1 MSWSGKSELPFLK
14 SWEFFQ
20 KGSFLSEGGGFC
32 CCCSSVKKCLVRGEN
47 NWANGNTHTLA
58 TFVVSFIEKKW
69 SPTKHH
75 NFHSNKALNH
85 FIQND
90 NSLPNTD
97 RQTKLFF
104 IHQKCIFKKCN
115 KWFCYPLP
123 SFNHA
128 KKVSQLNFEKW
139 QIQSSWKTMHTGF
152 EDALACEMFQQ
163 TAKLKV
169 CMHKNRYLVAY

>member
-1 MSWSGKSELPFLK
+1 MFQSTKKYIIKNELVWKIWITFLK

-32 CCCSSVKKCLVRGEN
+32 CCCSSLKKCLVRGEN
-47 NWANGNTHTLA
+47 NWANGNTYTLA

-97 RQTKLFF
+97 RRTKLFSSTKNAF
-104 IHQKCIFKKCN
+104 SKSATNDFVTLC
-115 KWFCYPLP
+115 LP
-123 SFNHA
+123 STMQ
-128 KKVSQLNFEKW
+128 KKSVS
-139 QIQSSWKTMHTGF
+139 
-152 EDALACEMFQQ
+152 
-163 TAKLKV
+163 
-169 CMHKNRYLVAY
+169 

>member
-1 MSWSGKSELPFLK
+1 MFQSTKKFIIKNELVWKIWITFLK

-32 CCCSSVKKCLVRGEN
+32 CCCSSLKKCLVRGEN

-97 RQTKLFF
+97 RHPPKMHF
-104 IHQKCIFKKCN
+104 QKVQQMILLPFAFLQPCKK
-115 KWFCYPLP
+115 K
-123 SFNHA
+123 S
-128 KKVSQLNFEKW
+128 VS
-139 QIQSSWKTMHTGF
+139 
-152 EDALACEMFQQ
+152 
-163 TAKLKV
+163 
-169 CMHKNRYLVAY
+169 